1 MVTRS
6 AKEEMLQEAVRDV
19 RLIISDEAQARE
31 DEVKAV
37 AEFLVEVT
45 TRLEDALPMSAALR
59 RKRAPSVPSS
69 AFDRSLPGKTGLGE
83 RGGLGGAVSH

>member
-1 MVTRS
+1 MR
-6 AKEEMLQEAVRDV
+6 EAVRDV
-19 RLIISDEAQARE
+19 RLIISDEARARE

-59 RKRAPSVPSS
+59 RKRAPE
-69 AFDRSLPGKTGLGE
+69 RSLVGF
-83 RGGLGGAVSH
+83 

>member
-1 MVTRS
+1 
-6 AKEEMLQEAVRDV
+6 MLLEAVRDV
-19 RLIISDEAQARE
+19 RLIISDEARARE

-59 RKRAPSVPSS
+59 RKRASE
-69 AFDRSLPGKTGLGE
+69 RSLVGF
-83 RGGLGGAVSH
+83 